1 MAQET
6 EQSQYRG
13 LDTAWNAV
21 ISMASGTAVYGLL
34 GWFADKWLNT
44 GHVLFVVGIVGGNM
58 LSLYALAKRFEHA
71 DAQALAA
78 KRAGRA
84 SG

>member
-1 MAQET
+1 MAPKA

-21 ISMASGTAVYGLL
+21 VSMVAGSIVYGVL
-34 GWFADKWLNT
+34 GWYLDKWLHT
-44 GHVLFVVGIVGGNM
+44 GHVLFVIGVVGGNM

-71 DAQALAA
+71 DAAALAA